1 MVEKVFEFPRGRAK
15 PLSEAEAL
23 DWLLDHI
30 RREGCVEVASITALG
45 KIWLWTQSRSS
56 KAVIRWERAGHIMRE
71 QGAGGKIIIRFPGQ
85 ERQERE
91 QEQAQEGV
99 QERQEAQEQGQEQSI
114 VSAQEHGVHADV
126 PAVPAHVPATLPAV
140 HVPAG
145 VPAPVEG
152 YGVLAWCQWAASVG
166 VLACRWFLGGL
177 FVLLSLALYGASLF
191 LNATFWPG
199 LAPAEDAKAILRVV
213 GVVVETVNFT
223 VPSAVSIASTMM
235 SRAFKRGLWT
245 FWIVTMTT
253 AAVAGASFLRSN
265 LGAAE
270 VSREATIK
278 ERARLEAIV
287 NSVAMPVSNDAVVD
301 ARNRVETARANRK
314 SDCPRNRSLDIEV
327 CNRAKTALVQADADL
342 KQTNETHDADVRGA
356 EQRHRD
362 DVAKAKA
369 ALEALPVI
377 SADKNLILAGIM
389 ALVPGLEDGTL
400 STHPIQ
406 GEVLEAWANRIT
418 VWLWVAIF
426 SFGPCLFLRAGLAL
440 LAPARTTPQSRGG
453 LHQ

>member
-1 MVEKVFEFPRGRAK
+1 V
-15 PLSEAEAL
+15 
-23 DWLLDHI
+23 
-30 RREGCVEVASITALG
+30 
-45 KIWLWTQSRSS
+45 
-56 KAVIRWERAGHIMRE
+56 
-71 QGAGGKIIIRFPGQ
+71 IIRVPVQ
-85 ERQERE
+85 ERQENE
-91 QEQAQEGV
+91 QEQAQEGAK
-99 QERQEAQEQGQEQSI
+99 ERQERHEQGHEQSI
-114 VSAQEHGVHADV
+114 VSAQELGVPADV
-126 PAVPAHVPATLPAV
+126 PGGPAGVPAHVPATLPVV
-140 HVPAG
+140 HAPAIVPAG

-177 FVLLSLALYGASLF
+177 FVLLSIRLYGASLF

-199 LAPAEDAKAILRVV
+199 LAPTGDADAKAILAAA
-213 GVVVETVNFT
+213 GVVVETVKYA

-278 ERARLEAIV
+278 ERTRLEGII
-287 NSVAMPVSNDAVVD
+287 NSIATPVPEATVVD
-301 ARNRVETARANRK
+301 ARNRVETAKGNRK
-314 SDCPRNRSLDIEV
+314 TDCPRNRSLDIEV

-356 EQRHRD
+356 EQQHRK
-362 DVAKAKA
+362 DVADAKD
-369 ALEALPVI
+369 ALDRLPKI
-377 SADKNLILAGIM
+377 STDKNPILAGIM
-389 ALVPGLEDGTL
+389 ALVPGLEDGTP

-406 GEVLEAWANRIT
+406 GDERAGDGPQSVAHEVPEAWANRIT

-426 SFGPCLFLRAGLAL
+426 SFGPCLLLRAGLAL
-440 LAPARTTPQSRGG
+440 LAPARTASGAR
-453 LHQ
+453 